1 MHDRTATPTPLVS
14 ALPEL
19 KDYGRDLRID
29 ACRGIAL
36 WCIFLDHVPNNIGSW
51 LTLRNYGFSDAAE
64 VFMFVSGVT
73 CALAYG
79 KIWRCEGWTGVISRT
94 LRRSWDIYV
103 AFLLLT
109 LACAIL
115 VYLAGGDRLADQSN
129 TRILLDQPGATLAHA
144 AILQYCPVNTD
155 VLPIFVLLHLLFAP
169 LLWLLLRLPNV
180 TLGASLAL
188 YALVH
193 VFGWTMP
200 AWPNG
205 HWAFNPLAWQL
216 LVVLGAWWMIEGE
229 RVRPWVTSRT
239 ALVPAVL
246 YLVFSLLIALSWR
259 IKPLDE
265 LIPQALLRL
274 PYPMDKS
281 NLDPLRLL
289 HFLALAVLA
298 VWLVPPNQRGL
309 TTAVMRGAILCG
321 KNSLPIYCLGVLL
334 TLASVLALLDIS
346 EGVAMQIVL
355 SVSGVL
361 MMIVAAKLLNLINI
375 KPRQQSTV
383 ALYMGVRAP
392 REGWGAAA
400 WRLLEAFR
408 RGLREFGRA
417 GRQNLVI
424 DCRFAQGQSDRV
436 PGLADESVRLKAD
449 VIAASRKPAAMA
461 AKNAT
466 ATSHRRNIAFD
477 NPVQHG
483 LTTCLALP
491 WRECHTGFPTES
503 WPRRYSWRMYRVR
516 ALSGANERAVA
527 RYPHVRIGPLTDM
540 LTRPTGCRIRHSGF
554 MYVP

>member
-1 MHDRTATPTPLVS
+1 MHDRTATPKPLVG

-19 KDYGRDLRID
+19 KGHGRDLRID

-51 LTLRNYGFSDAAE
+51 LTLRNYGFSDVAE
-64 VFMFVSGVT
+64 VFIFVSGVT
-73 CALAYG
+73 CTLAYG
-79 KIWRCEGWTGVISRT
+79 KALRCEGWTSVINRT

-115 VYLAGGDRLADQSN
+115 VHLAGGGRLADESN
-129 TRILLDQPGATLAHA
+129 TRIMLDQPGATLAHA
-144 AILQYCPVNTD
+144 AMLQYRPVNTD

-246 YLVFSLLIALSWR
+246 YLVFSLIIALSWR
-259 IKPLDE
+259 IKPLE
-265 LIPQALLRL
+265 ALVPQALLKL
-274 PYPMDKS
+274 LYPMDKS

-289 HFLALAVLA
+289 HFLALAILA
-298 VWLVPPNQRGL
+298 VWFVPRNWRGL

-334 TLASVLALLDIS
+334 TLASLLALLDIS
-346 EGVAMQIVL
+346 EGLAMQISL
-355 SVSGVL
+355 SVGGVL
-361 MMIVAAKLLNLINI
+361 VMIVAATLLNFIKI
-375 KPRQQSTV
+375 KPRQQPTV
-383 ALYMGVRAP
+383 ALPMGVCAQP
-392 REGWGAAA
+392 QGGSGTVG
-400 WRLLEAFR
+400 WRLLEVFR
-408 RGLREFGRA
+408 QGLRELRWVEG
-417 GRQNLVI
+417 QNLVI
-424 DCRFAQGQSDRV
+424 DYRYAEGQSDRL
-436 PGLADESVRLKAD
+436 PSLADEVRLKAD
-449 VIAASRKPAAMA
+449 VIATSPKPAAMA
-461 AKNAT
+461 AKSAT
-466 ATSHRRNIAFD
+466 ATIPSS
-477 NPVQHG
+477 
-483 LTTCLALP
+483 
-491 WRECHTGFPTES
+491 E
-503 WPRRYSWRMYRVR
+503 YS
-516 ALSGANERAVA
+516 
-527 RYPHVRIGPLTDM
+527 
-540 LTRPTGCRIRHSGF
+540 F
-554 MYVP
+554 